1 MGRIL
6 VDEDTGAVNGY
17 LKKGDRILRAESI
30 VHLSKRANSA
40 IKDRRFIRIDEE
52 EGRLMAKELN
62 AYERAVLFQLQ
73 FYVSY
78 ESGLIRYPNGKEI
91 GFNDLVEMTGLSKA
105 TVTSAVSGLVSKD
118 ILYKGKNSKRTQYY
132 MNPWIASK
140 GVVPN
145 STLRDMFGNYKIRSK
160 GNIRWKDLPND
171 K

>member
-6 VDEDTGAVNGY
+6 VDADTGEVGGY
-17 LKKGDRILRAESI
+17 LKTGDRILRAESI
-30 VHLSKRANSA
+30 AHLKKQAKGAVRG
-40 IKDRRFIRIDEE
+40 RRFVRIDEE
-52 EGRLMAKELN
+52 EGRLIAKELN

-78 ESGLIRYPNGKEI
+78 ESGLIRYPNGREI
-91 GFNDLVEMTGLSKA
+91 GFNDVVEMTGLAKA
-105 TVTSAVSGLVSKD
+105 TVTSAISGLVAKD

-145 STLRDMFGNYKIRSK
+145 STLKDMFGNYRIRSK
-160 GNIRWKDLPND
+160 GNTRWKDLPND